1 MCNIPGEGGMER
13 REEMGDQIAKSDIHE
28 GGGGEGEGGWMGRE
42 YQSLTSLKPTL
53 FPMNCIIACMVLMKY
68 KNNSLRI

>member
-28 GGGGEGEGGWMGRE
+28 EERERGVGWGENI
-42 YQSLTSLKPTL
+42 K
-53 FPMNCIIACMVLMKY
+53 V
-68 KNNSLRI
+68 